1 MERAKESEK
10 EFRHENWG
18 PKYIMRGPRIEW
30 GILKLIP
37 GKELGAHYHKE
48 VEETFYVISGKAQ
61 MIVDGERFEIV
72 AGDAIRVE
80 APEEHNIVNPSEDF
94 LAIFIKSPYLPE
106 DKYTK

>member
-10 EFRHENWG
+10 TFRYEEWG

-30 GILKLIP
+30 GLLRLIP
-37 GKELGAHYHKE
+37 GKELGAHYHRE

-61 MIVDGERFEIV
+61 MTVDGETFEIS

-80 APEEHNIVNPSEDF
+80 APEEHNIIPSEDF
-94 LAIFIKSPYLPE
+94 LAIFIKAPYLPE

>member
-10 EFRHENWG
+10 TFRYGEWG

-30 GILKLIP
+30 GLLRLIP
-37 GKELGAHYHKE
+37 GKELGAHYHRE

-61 MIVDGERFEIV
+61 MTVDGETFEIS

-80 APEEHNIVNPSEDF
+80 APEEHNIIPSEDF
-94 LAIFIKSPYLPE
+94 LAIFIKAPYLPE

>member
-10 EFRHENWG
+10 AFRYGEWG

-30 GILKLIP
+30 GLLRLIP
-37 GKELGAHYHKE
+37 GKELGAHYHRE

-61 MIVDGERFEIV
+61 MTVDGETFEIS

-80 APEEHNIVNPSEDF
+80 APEEHNIIPSEDF
-94 LAIFIKSPYLPE
+94 LAIFIKAPYLPE